1 MFTLHSPR
9 PGLVFAF
16 FFPSF
21 SKQRLAE
28 WKRLPMRSMS
38 YISPRQTKQVHP
50 SGLGCTGLWCFRSPP
65 KPASLHRHEA
75 REARSSASQL
85 PRTRAA
91 DSASCPARTPKR
103 RHSVRRTAHMLA
115 RPVQR
120 RERFERSSGRRALHG
135 PDRWRQWRCA
145 AITSGSGERMD
156 RAKPS

>member
-1 MFTLHSPR
+1 MHS
-9 PGLVFAF
+9 
-16 FFPSF
+16 FFPPSANRDWLNGNDCRCVQCPTF
-21 SKQRLAE
+21 HHGRPKKSTQTDLAVRGHIESRL
-28 WKRLPMRSMS
+28 WRFHR
-38 YISPRQTKQVHP
+38 
-50 SGLGCTGLWCFRSPP
+50 PP
-65 KPASLHRHEA
+65 KSASLHRHEA

-103 RHSVRRTAHMLA
+103 CHSVRRTAHMLA

-120 RERFERSSGRRALHG
+120 RERFERGSGRRALHG

-156 RAKPS
+156 RAKSS